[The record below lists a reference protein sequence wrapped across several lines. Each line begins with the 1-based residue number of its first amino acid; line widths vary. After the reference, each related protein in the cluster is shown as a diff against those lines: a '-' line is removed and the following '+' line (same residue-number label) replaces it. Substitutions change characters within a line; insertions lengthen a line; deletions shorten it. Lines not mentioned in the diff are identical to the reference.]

1 MHARA
6 HEGAAAVDFSF
17 TAALTPEAALPG
29 GRRIACVVR
38 RYCTNSAAARLSCF
52 GGLLKPTSLAVRKHS
67 LTLTF
72 PTLRSSPWVFAAAN
86 GNVSDVVS

>member
-6 HEGAAAVDFSF
+6 DEGAAAVDF
-17 TAALTPEAALPG
+17 
-29 GRRIACVVR
+29 
-38 RYCTNSAAARLSCF
+38 TNSAAARLSCF

-72 PTLRSSPWVFAAAN
+72 PTLRSSPWVVAAAN
-86 GNVSDVVS
+86 GNVSDLVS